1 MKMTIDRRFFL
12 LAGAA
17 LASGCWARPGRD
29 ERRAAEGR
37 IAVDF
42 GPELAML
49 GPGGRLGVAALDV
62 ATGRRVGHD
71 ENGRYA
77 MCSSFKLPLAAAILA
92 EVEAGRLRLDQEIA
106 FTRADLLGNS
116 PVVEAHLA
124 QGRLPVE
131 RLCAA
136 AIEVSDNAAANLLLA
151 RIGGPAGLTRFFR
164 SAGDSITR
172 LDRNEPSLNTNLPG
186 DPRDTSSPAAMVGL
200 LRHLLLDDRLSR
212 ASRGRL
218 IGWMEGAT
226 TGLARLRAGLP
237 AGWRAGDKT
246 GTGNGANVDL
256 AISWPPGKGPILIA
270 SFTDGR
276 EEDLAARN
284 PIHAAIARKIAAA
297 LG

>member
-1 MKMTIDRRFFL
+1 MMIDRRSFL

-17 LASGCWARPGRD
+17 LASGCLAQPARD
-29 ERRAAEGR
+29 AEPMQSLR
-37 IAVDF
+37 IPVDF

-71 ENGRYA
+71 EESRYA

-92 EVEAGRLRLDQEIA
+92 EVEAGRMTLDQDIA
-106 FTRADLLGNS
+106 FTRADLLFNS

-124 QGRLPVE
+124 EGRLPVE

-136 AIEVSDNAAANLLLA
+136 AVEVSDNAAANLLLA

-164 SAGDSITR
+164 SAGDRVTR
-172 LDRNEPSLNTNLPG
+172 LDRNETVLNTNLPG

-200 LRHLLLDDRLSR
+200 LHNLLLGNRLSQ

-218 IGWMEGAT
+218 TGWMEGAT
-226 TGLARLRAGLP
+226 TGLTRLRAGLP

-246 GTGNGANVDL
+246 GTGNGANNDL
-256 AISWPPGKGPILIA
+256 AIAWPPGRGPILIV
-270 SFTDGR
+270 SYTDGR
-276 EEDLAARN
+276 EEDMAVRN
-284 PIHAAIARKIAAA
+284 PIHAAIARRVAAA
-297 LG
+297 FA